1 MEVINIEDIS
11 KKDSPLSYRNEY
23 FASVRFLDP
32 HSRETLKK
40 VHFIIERDP
49 LGDRDIQI
57 RFLDP
62 LDYPVLDLVRNLRK
76 LILEMDNKVQLP

>member
-1 MEVINIEDIS
+1 MQVINIEDIT

-32 HSRETLKK
+32 YSRETVKK
-40 VHFIIERDP
+40 FHFIIERDP
-49 LGDRDIQI
+49 LGERDIQI

-62 LDYPVLDLVRNLRK
+62 LDYPVLDLLRNLRDK
-76 LILEMDNKVQLP
+76 ILEMDNKVQLP